1 MKLRITAILSVIAV
15 VLMAFSGPVAAVIP
29 AAAAPAAGYTTY
41 IGLVID
47 STSASSA
54 SASTTLSSPSASSIN
69 PVSLSAST
77 GTSSSSYAPQPGD
90 SLLTRDKAFVD
101 LTKSKLIVYSGS
113 PVRVAAYLTGYLP
126 DPCHVLRIVVGSAT
140 ASGSINIQ
148 VYSLFKAGTACVTVI
163 QPFSATVSLGS
174 FTTGQYSV
182 TVNGAFLGR
191 FSAGAATTSGGT
203 N

>member
-1 MKLRITAILSVIAV
+1 MKLRITAILSVVAV
-15 VLMAFSGPVAAVIP
+15 VFMAFSGPVTAVTT
-29 AAAAPAAGYTTY
+29 AAAAPAAPYTTFL
-41 IGLVID
+41 GLVVD

-54 SASTTLSSPSASSIN
+54 SSSGALSSSSASSIN
-69 PVSLSAST
+69 PVSLSAT
-77 GTSSSSYAPQPGD
+77 GISSSSYSPQPGD

-126 DPCHVLRIVVGSAT
+126 DACHVLRIVVGSAS
-140 ASGSINIQ
+140 ASSTINIQ
-148 VYSLFKAGTACVTVI
+148 VYSLFKAGTACI
-163 QPFSATVSLGS
+163 ALIKPFSATVSVGS
-174 FTTGQYSV
+174 FTSGQYTV

-191 FSAGAATTSGGT
+191 FSASPASTTGGL